1 MKYSKSIVDSYIQDD
16 VIDRIRDSTD
26 IIDVLSDYVP
36 LKKSGQNYKGLCP
49 FHSEK
54 TPSFVVSPSKQLYH
68 CFGCGAGG
76 DLFNFLVRYENIS
89 FPEAVRSLAKKAG
102 INIEVRSKDP
112 RLKTRRESLIIINRE
127 AEEHFRRN
135 LKGTSGKT
143 AREYLLKR
151 GIREKT
157 IEDFR
162 LGFSLPAWEGLLT
175 DLGKKGYSPE
185 VLREAGLIVPR
196 ESGKGYYD
204 RFRGRIIFPIHNIEG
219 DVIGFGGRVMDDSLP
234 KYINSPETPVYSK
247 GENLYAFNKAKD
259 YIRKEGFLIL
269 VEGYMDAIALHQSG
283 IPNTAATLGTALT
296 KGHLKAINRFTKNV
310 IVVFDADPAGQKAAS
325 MGLDI
330 FLEGGIEAKVIQLPE
345 GDDPDS
351 FIRREGKDR
360 FVNLLK
366 EAPSLIDFN
375 LRQILTPDSRLPGL
389 ALRSGAGQTP
399 DLNERAGRVGE
410 ALVVISK
417 IPNSIKRGF
426 YIKRLA
432 EKTGIDEPFLIEE
445 FKKLKTPKKDRGSRF
460 TVQSLQS
467 RPKAEELLIHLM
479 LKDKDIAS
487 EILDTL
493 SPEDFTYIPFR
504 IIVRAVRESL
514 EKFKE
519 VIPERLISNENDQEA
534 LSLLSELSLKE
545 FEYEDLRKVME
556 DCLFRINLSEREKRL
571 SEIQTRIKEAELR
584 GEEENVLALLSEK
597 QRLAKSGYITHR
609 KVGG

>member
-1 MKYSKSIVDSYIQDD
+1 MEGFFQEEI
-16 VIDRIRDSTD
+16 IDRIRDSTD
-26 IIDVLSDYVP
+26 MIDVLSDYVP

-76 DLFNFLVRYENIS
+76 DVFNFLVRYENIS

-102 INIEVRSKDP
+102 INIEVKSKDP

-127 AEEHFRRN
+127 AGEHFRRN

-204 RFRGRIIFPIHNIEG
+204 RFRGRIIFPIQNIEG
-219 DVIGFGGRVMDDSLP
+219 DIIGFGGRVMDDSLP

-247 GENLYAFNKAKD
+247 GENLYAFNKAKE
-259 YIRKEGFLIL
+259 YIRREGFLIL

-296 KGHLKAINRFTKNV
+296 KGHLKAISRFTKNV
-310 IVVFDADPAGQKAAS
+310 IVVFDADSAGQKAAS

-330 FLEGGIEAKVIQLPE
+330 FLEGGIEAKIIPLPE

-375 LRQILTPDSRLPGL
+375 LRQILG
-389 ALRSGAGQTP
+389 SGAGVRTE
-399 DLNERAGRVGE
+399 DLNEKTRRLVE

-426 YIKRLA
+426 YIKKIA
-432 EKTGIDEPFLIEE
+432 EETDIDEASLLEE
-445 FKKLKTPKKDRGSRF
+445 LKKLKGPKK
-460 TVQSLQS
+460 VQSSQTSASSVEPFAVHSSQS
-467 RPKAEELLIHLM
+467 RPKAEEILIHLM
-479 LKDKDIAS
+479 LKDKDLAS

-493 SPEDFTYIPFR
+493 SPEDFTYTPFR

-545 FEYEDLRKVME
+545 FEYEDLKKVME
-556 DCLFRINLSEREKRL
+556 DCFFQINLSEREKRL
-571 SEIQTRIKEAELR
+571 SEIQTRIREAERR

-609 KVGG
+609 KVRG